1 MSHDLFSAHSPCS
14 LAVEVFPMDPHLLLT
29 ELEYKLSC
37 INGNADMSDTA
48 EVCGAFFLQQPA
60 EDKMILPAAAPDFQK
75 AARPPP
81 EHGMAR
87 GRALHQLPTKSSATA
102 DYWPGRN
109 QVGPP
114 SPLVLC
120 SFPSTATL

>member
-1 MSHDLFSAHSPCS
+1 
-14 LAVEVFPMDPHLLLT
+14 MDPHLLLT

-48 EVCGAFFLQQPA
+48 EVCCVFFSFRNQNK
-60 EDKMILPAAAPDFQK
+60 KMTPLAAAPDFQK

-87 GRALHQLPTKSSATA
+87 GRALHHL
-102 DYWPGRN
+102 
-109 QVGPP
+109 
-114 SPLVLC
+114 
-120 SFPSTATL
+120 SF